1 MKSKFFGFT
10 AKLAMAILAVG
21 TMFTSCYDS
30 ENGDV
35 TKPYVAPDPVY
46 LISGT
51 ITDVETGAAI
61 TDATITVN
69 GTAPTQYS
77 DGIFSASGKGGV
89 LNTVT
94 VKKAGYNEDATVTRE
109 FTIAALDKGQSSTTV
124 VNIALKKNGTPD
136 PDFDLNKVTMTV
148 TTKMLNEEEVFTP
161 EEWPGLDLA
170 ASEEPLFFDR
180 TFTDIEIGAE
190 VKPTIETALDGAPA

>member
-1 MKSKFFGFT
+1 MKMKSKFFGFT

-148 TTKMLNEEEVFTP
+148 TTKMRKRYLLLRN
-161 EEWPGLDLA
+161 GLVWIWLLQKNLC
-170 ASEEPLFFDR
+170 SLTVR
-180 TFTDIEIGAE
+180 LLTSRL
-190 VKPTIETALDGAPA
+190 VLK

>member
-1 MKSKFFGFT
+1 MKMKSKFFGFT

-77 DGIFSASGKGGV
+77 DGIFLRQEK
-89 LNTVT
+89 
-94 VKKAGYNEDATVTRE
+94 
-109 FTIAALDKGQSSTTV
+109 V
-124 VNIALKKNGTPD
+124 VC
-136 PDFDLNKVTMTV
+136 
-148 TTKMLNEEEVFTP
+148 
-161 EEWPGLDLA
+161 
-170 ASEEPLFFDR
+170 
-180 TFTDIEIGAE
+180 
-190 VKPTIETALDGAPA
+190 